1 MYTKPILPLLQT
13 YQSLCL
19 QSPLIERTNVLNWLV
34 SLGHTYFRWHLA
46 FEQFQSLSEAQ
57 TWVDLEPNYLL
68 FETDL
73 SLESTE
79 NTLNIKE
86 ILLTWQQT
94 HQTGILIIENG
105 LQLIQQQSLNILLI
119 EVLNNLKGTDKYLIF
134 LETEGESLKGE
145 LTSIIPVLMLPI
157 PTIKDLENLAQQ
169 LGLET
174 ASLLPGLGL
183 CREEICQG
191 VRLAQATETPITQA
205 LFNYKIERFQALGL
219 ALNPTPS
226 TIEVGGMDLL
236 KEAISHLQLDY
247 SPQARLRQIPLPKGW
262 LLAGPPGT
270 GKSFVAKLIANR
282 LQFALVTVGIDK
294 IKAHGAV
301 YLSNLLSRL
310 EAAAPLVCY
319 FDEFDKFFEA
329 EGKGEESK
337 TREVLG
343 VLLTWLQ
350 EKKSSV
356 FVLATLNRLDAL
368 PPELTRAGR
377 FDKIFYVGFP
387 QAIERK
393 AIFELHA
400 ARFDPKFQDKDGRL
414 TMEQWQILLNQTN
427 FYTGAEIQFIVEN
440 AARQC
445 FYNGQSIELTLEDLL
460 AAKQKIIPLFSRDTE
475 RVLAMAN
482 RAKGVC
488 EPVSSPD
495 SSIFAPASVN
505 LWGEAN

>member
-1 MYTKPILPLLQT
+1 MFSKPLLPLLQT
-13 YQSLCL
+13 YHAVCL
-19 QSPLIERTNVLNWLV
+19 HCPSIERTNVLTWLTNQSQS
-34 SLGHTYFRWHLA
+34 SLFRWNLA
-46 FEQFQSLSEAQ
+46 LEQVQCLSQSPTEFPLPLSSTTNPVMALKEVFDA
-57 TWVDLEPNYLL
+57 WVK
-68 FETDL
+68 
-73 SLESTE
+73 S
-79 NTLNIKE
+79 
-86 ILLTWQQT
+86 
-94 HQTGILIIENG
+94 HRGGILIIENG
-105 LQLIQQQSLNILLI
+105 LQLIAQNHLNILLI
-119 EVLNNLKGTDKYLIF
+119 EVLGHLKPTDKSLIF
-134 LETEGESLKGE
+134 LELGTESLKGDFSSFMPT
-145 LTSIIPVLMLPI
+145 LILPI
-157 PTIKDLENLAQQ
+157 PTVQDLEDLSNK

-174 ASLLPGLGL
+174 ACLMPGLGL
-183 CREEICQG
+183 SREEICQG
-191 VRLAQATETPITQA
+191 VKLAQATQTPINQA
-205 LFNYKIERFQALGL
+205 LLDYKIERFQALGL
-219 ALNPTPS
+219 AQYPTPTS
-226 TIEVGGMDLL
+226 IDVGGMDLL
-236 KEAISHLQLDY
+236 KEAIAHLQLDY
-247 SPQARLRQIPLPKGW
+247 SPQARSRNIPLPKGW

-270 GKSFVAKLIANR
+270 GKSFVAKLIAQK
-282 LQFALVTVGIDK
+282 LQFPLVTVGVDQVK
-294 IKAHGAV
+294 GQGAI
-301 YLSNLLSRL
+301 YLSGLLSRM

-350 EKKSSV
+350 EKKTTV

-400 ARFDPKFQDKDGRL
+400 ARFDPRFKEQDGPL
-414 TMEQWQILLNQTN
+414 TMEHWQLLLDQTN
-427 FYTGAEIQFIVEN
+427 FYTGAEIQSIVEN

-445 FYNGQSIELTLEDLL
+445 FYQGQKIELTIDDLL
-460 AAKQKIIPLFSRDTE
+460 KAKQKIVPLFTRDPE

-495 SSIFAPASVN
+495 HSVFAPSPVN
-505 LWGEAN
+505 LWGEAL